1 MFYEKFSLVCQIK
14 FKNKVV
20 VFLNSSKMK
29 IFVTGAN
36 GFIGS
41 YLSNYLLQQNCEV
54 IATSRQFDPTTKA
67 LLSKATLLEV
77 DVLNTEQLNNL
88 QIEADIIIHIAT
100 ANDIISKTPIKGI
113 ELSAIGTKNILDFAV
128 KNNIKKCIVFSTLQ
142 VYGTELLG
150 SIDEESP
157 LYFQNDYG
165 LNHLFAEMYAEQY
178 SRQGKIQTVVVRP
191 SNVYGRILTDS
202 FNRWSL
208 VPGCFCKEA
217 IEQQT
222 ITIKSSG
229 LQMRNFVN
237 LQNLSRGIDSI
248 VKHFPLNF
256 ECYNLASL
264 QTNTMLEV
272 AQLVKKVFERKY
284 TKTVQLNV
292 TGNEPTVSNSFTI
305 DLNKLKKIGF
315 TEDPNYTLETEIE
328 QIFNYLQSK

>member
-1 MFYEKFSLVCQIK
+1 MAG
-14 FKNKVV
+14 
-20 VFLNSSKMK
+20 LNSNKMK
-29 IFVTGAN
+29 VFITGAN

-41 YLSNYLLQQNCEV
+41 YLSSYLLQQNCEV

-67 LLSKATLLEV
+67 LLNKATCIEL
-77 DVLNTEQLNNL
+77 DVLNTEQLNDL
-88 QIEADIIIHIAT
+88 QIGADVIIHIAT
-100 ANDIISKTPIKGI
+100 ANDIISKTPAKGI

-128 KNNIKKCIVFSTLQ
+128 KNGIKKCIVFSTLQ
-142 VYGTELLG
+142 VYGTELSG
-150 SIDEESP
+150 NIDEKSP

-178 SRQGKIQTVVVRP
+178 SRQEKVQTVVVRP

-217 IEQQT
+217 ITGQT

-237 LQNLSRGIDSI
+237 LQNLSKAIECIIKD
-248 VKHFPLNF
+248 FPLNF

-272 AQLVKKVFERKY
+272 AQLVKRVFERKY
-284 TKTVQLNV
+284 NKTVQLNV
-292 TGNEPTVSNSFTI
+292 TGSEPAKSNLFTV
-305 DLNKLKKIGF
+305 DPKKLQKIGF
-315 TEDPNYTLETEIE
+315 TEDPDYTLETEIE